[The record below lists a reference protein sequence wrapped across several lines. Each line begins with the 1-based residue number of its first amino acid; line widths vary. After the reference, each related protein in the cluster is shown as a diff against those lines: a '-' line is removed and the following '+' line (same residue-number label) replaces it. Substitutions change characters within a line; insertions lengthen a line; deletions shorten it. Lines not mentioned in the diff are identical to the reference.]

1 MALSRSLLAA
11 ALAAASSGAA
21 IAAPGE
27 EAPAA
32 APDKTKVLVL
42 PYQAIYR
49 SVPQKKLNS
58 ATELLYKELERK
70 ADVAI
75 VRGAVSGAAT
85 DGPTLD
91 AARALMK
98 EAEAAEK
105 DRKIDAAVGLWQRA
119 VAGFEANAGAINDS
133 EEFVALYHRLARAL
147 MVAGKDKEAQ
157 DTIAHAARMI
167 PGFELPVGEF
177 PKLYRKWF
185 RSAVQVALSEKP
197 GQILVQSALP
207 GAKVSLDGRAMEV
220 APVLL
225 DKVVP
230 GRHAILVQIPEV
242 APFGAVITVAS
253 GQKTQVN
260 ATFSNTMGGSSVGKV
275 TDAIAQNGI
284 PKPAVDSAAAA
295 GKESGAA
302 YVILGGMAKDEDKFR
317 VHTFIVDVGSGKIHA
332 LEPAAFDLE
341 MLTAETDVLR
351 IVNAAHDTFS
361 KFPGTSAEI
370 ALVEK
375 RIKAQS
381 TVTTIDATP
390 EYADAS
396 QAQKTVKKKDGP
408 RTVFKPLKSGTVKA
422 KDEED

>member
-1 MALSRSLLAA
+1 MSALRA
-11 ALAAASSGAA
+11 ALAAAVSAA
-21 IAAPGE
+21 LAGPALAGD
-27 EAPAA
+27 EAP

-58 ATELLYKELERK
+58 ATELLFKELERK
-70 ADVAI
+70 DDVAI
-75 VRGAVSGAAT
+75 VRGAVSSKVE
-85 DGPTLD
+85 GPNLD
-91 AARALMK
+91 AARTVMA

-105 DRKIDAAVGLWQRA
+105 ARNIDVAIGLWQKA
-119 VAGFEANAGAINDS
+119 LATFEANAGAITDC
-133 EEFVALYHRLARAL
+133 EEFVALHHRLARAL
-147 MVAGKDKEAQ
+147 MLAGKDKEAQ
-157 DTIAHAARMI
+157 DALARAARMI
-167 PGFELPVGEF
+167 PSIELPPNEF

-197 GQILVQSALP
+197 GQVLVQSALP
-207 GAKVSLDGRAMEV
+207 GAKVSLDGRPMEV

-230 GRHAILVQIPEV
+230 GRHSLLVQIPEV
-242 APFGAVITVAS
+242 APFGAVITVNS
-253 GQKTQVN
+253 GQKLEVR
-260 ATFSNTMGGSSVGKV
+260 ATFLNTMGGSSVGKV
-275 TDAIAQNGI
+275 TDAIAENGI
-284 PKPAVDSAAAA
+284 PKPAVESAAAA

-302 YVILGGMAKDEDKFR
+302 FVILGAMAKDEDKFR
-317 VHTFIVDVGSGKIHA
+317 VHTFIVDVGTQKIHA

-361 KFPGTSAEI
+361 KFPGTAGEI
-370 ALVEK
+370 SLVEK

-381 TVTTIDATP
+381 NITTIDATP

-396 QAQKTVKKKDGP
+396 QAQKSVKKANGP
-408 RTVFKPLKSGTVKA
+408 RTVFKPLKSGAVKA